1 MNLIEV
7 LNLVTPDI
15 GRSSAGFAPEIVIV
29 ATIVL
34 LLVWRLFQR
43 TTRSNLSGIA
53 LIGALLALVAS
64 LLQLCNLVGRAALAE
79 AGPTGKVAASMAGWV
94 STAPDAKPNDE
105 PMDLFTGAVK
115 TVTENPSDRD
125 SIPKGMLRFDGFTV
139 FFRMFLF
146 AFAALVIWLT
156 KLTGIPD
163 AEDSPDFYTLL
174 LGATLGMS
182 LMASANHL
190 LMIYIAVE
198 MASLPSYAMAGF
210 LKGRRDASEASL
222 KYVVYGAGASGVM
235 LYGISLLVGRFGT
248 AHVPSLAL
256 AMAQPVAGPME
267 GIVILGLL
275 LVLVGIGFKIAAV
288 PFHFWCPDV
297 FEGAAAEVAGFLSV
311 ASKAAALA
319 LLARF
324 TVSLTINQ
332 TVSGVDDHPPVD
344 MYLGAAIAFMAAIT
358 ATYGNLAA
366 YAQTNLKRLLAF
378 STIAHAGYM
387 MMPLAAAITLARGHT
402 GHAQP
407 ALESLV
413 FYLMIYLFMNL
424 GAFAVVA
431 LIRNQIRSEDLKD
444 YSGLIR
450 RCPFLTVAM
459 AVFLLSLTG
468 IPPLAGFAAKW
479 NIIYVLFQSELYWLL
494 AVILANTVFSAF
506 YYVKVLRVMIL
517 DEPPESATTWTV
529 PRPAA
534 LFCGVLIAANF
545 GVMLMWKAWD
555 GMTAFTRLAVPDL
568 LEAFKL

>member
-7 LNLVTPDI
+7 LNLVTPDVA
-15 GRSSAGFAPEIVIV
+15 RSLAGFAPEILIV
-29 ATIVL
+29 VTIVL

-43 TTRSNLSGIA
+43 AAGSNMSGLA
-53 LIGALLALVAS
+53 LVGALLALVAS
-64 LLQLCNLVGRAALAE
+64 LLQLCNFVGRAALAE
-79 AGPTGKVAASMAGWV
+79 GGPTGKAAASLAGWI
-94 STAPDAKPNDE
+94 STAPAKASDE
-105 PMDLFTGAVK
+105 PIDLFTGAVK
-115 TVTENPSDRD
+115 PIKTNPTNPDPT
-125 SIPKGMLRFDGFTV
+125 PKGMLRFDGFTV

-146 AFAALVIWLT
+146 AFAAFVIWLT

-163 AEDSPDFYTLL
+163 SEDSPDFYTLL

-235 LYGISLLVGRFGT
+235 LYGISLLIGRFGT
-248 AHVPSLAL
+248 AHLPSLAV
-256 AMAQPVAGPME
+256 AMAQPVGGPLE

-275 LVLVGIGFKIAAV
+275 LLLVGVAFKIAAV

-319 LLARF
+319 LLARI
-324 TVSLTINQ
+324 TVSLTINEAIS
-332 TVSGVDDHPPVD
+332 TVRGHPPVD
-344 MYLGAAIAFMAAIT
+344 MYLGAAIAFLAAVT

-387 MMPLAAAITLARGHT
+387 MMPLAAAITLSREQTSAAR
-402 GHAQP
+402 P
-407 ALESLV
+407 ALEALV
-413 FYLMIYLFMNL
+413 FYLVIYLFMNL

-450 RCPFLTVAM
+450 RNPLLTVAM

-479 NIIYVLFQSELYWLL
+479 SIIYVLFEAELYWLL

-517 DEPPESATTWTV
+517 DEPPESAPSWTV
-529 PRPAA
+529 LRPAA
-534 LFCGVLIAANF
+534 VFCSVLVAANF
-545 GVMLMWKAWD
+545 VVMMIPKAWD
-555 GMTAFTRLAVPDL
+555 GMTAFTNMAVPDL
-568 LEAFKL
+568 LEAFRF